1 MMMHDSSALRSGRSR
16 LQAALVAAGLDRHA
30 VNAAGEEDRWQMTI
44 GGRRGTATVADSWF
58 VIDFPNRPGRPRRPT
73 GFMAQNDQLPGNAKY
88 VLDGGSVRL
97 RAEVPIDEPAVQDS
111 GELDALVARS
121 VAGISTALGADTSD
135 AACESVLD
143 AEADAVIDEEL
154 ACLSKLCTEAGWNF
168 SERSEGRVSVD
179 LDVADGALYQA
190 SVEHHSRGIQVSAN
204 PNRGDPPGEEI
215 SRLAVA
221 ALMLSVSGT
230 VRLVSAVSRRS
241 NGKPVTG
248 HDAFFRVEL
257 PATTSG
263 TTLAHSLSALSVACD
278 LCGREVRALAE
289 DPELARAFLE
299 VCHPRSLPGTRQA
312 RRVKAVTSRERK
324 QASRIR
330 TDRHVPPIT
339 KEESSWSHSKSPQ
352 PVT

>member
-1 MMMHDSSALRSGRSR
+1 MTMHNSSALRSGRTR

-30 VNAAGEEDRWQMTI
+30 ATVAGEEDRWEMTI
-44 GGRRGTATVADSWF
+44 GARRGTAGVADSWG
-58 VIDFPNRPGRPRRPT
+58 VLDFPNQPGRPRRPT
-73 GFMAQNDQLPGNAKY
+73 GFLEQNAQLPGNAKY
-88 VLDGGSVRL
+88 VLDGGSIRL
-97 RAEVPIDEPAVQDS
+97 RAEVPIDEPAVQDPD
-111 GELDALVARS
+111 ELDTLVVRSIAGLSKALDV
-121 VAGISTALGADTSD
+121 DTSD
-135 AACESVLD
+135 AVCKSALD
-143 AEADAVIDEEL
+143 DEADAAIDNEL
-154 ACLSKLCTEAGWNF
+154 VSLPKLCTEAGWNF

-190 SVEHHSRGIQVSAN
+190 NVEHHPRGIRISAN

-221 ALMLSVSGT
+221 ALMLSASGT
-230 VRLVSAVSRRS
+230 VRMVSAVSRRS
-241 NGKPVTG
+241 NGKPVAG
-248 HDAFFRVEL
+248 HDAFFQVEL

-263 TTLAHSLSALSVACD
+263 ATFAHSLSALSVACE

-289 DPELARAFLE
+289 DPKLARAFLE
-299 VCHPRSLPGTRQA
+299 VCHPRSLPGTRRA
-312 RRVKAVTSRERK
+312 RRVKAVTSPERE

-339 KEESSWSHSKSPQ
+339 KEESSWSQSRNPQ